1 MKDYSVL
8 NGMIEN
14 QKSELRTA
22 YDKGYNHGVRDFDL
36 ILVTSK
42 KEEESYNRGVN
53 DLWESVCKFMDADI
67 VSDKEI
73 WGCTSWEKFA
83 QLSPSEVIERLKEYN
98 KKQEHIIRCCK
109 NCKHSENGMV
119 GNSKRC
125 EVCYYDEV
133 LKANRLFEP
142 METDNSEIEV
152 EDEINKKHYDLPET
166 MRGKINIGDE
176 LRNSTNNHIGIVV
189 KNVDENS
196 VKIISSWGNTAI
208 WELKNCNKTGKCFK
222 DFAERLLSLQD
233 DE

>member
-22 YDKGYNHGVRDFDL
+22 YDKGYNQGVKDFDL
-36 ILVTSK
+36 ILATSK
-42 KEEESYNRGVN
+42 KEEEGYNRGVN

-83 QLSPSEVIERLKEYN
+83 QLSPSEVIARLKEYDE
-98 KKQEHIIRCCK
+98 KQNCIERCCK

-133 LKANRLFEP
+133 LKANKLFEP
-142 METDNSEIEV
+142 METDNSKIEV
-152 EDEINKKHYDLPET
+152 GDEIVYSDPLKGEEKGIAMGICNNWVEVKFLKSWNCVGVHKDSVKKTGRHFEQLDEILET
-166 MRGKINIGDE
+166 M
-176 LRNSTNNHIGIVV
+176 
-189 KNVDENS
+189 KNE
-196 VKIISSWGNTAI
+196 
-208 WELKNCNKTGKCFK
+208 
-222 DFAERLLSLQD
+222 
-233 DE
+233 